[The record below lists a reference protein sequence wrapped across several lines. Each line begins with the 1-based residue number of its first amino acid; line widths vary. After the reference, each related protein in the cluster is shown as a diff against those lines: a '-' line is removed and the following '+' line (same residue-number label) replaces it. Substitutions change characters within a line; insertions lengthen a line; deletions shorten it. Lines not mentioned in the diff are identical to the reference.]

1 MIIPKTGFQGKYLS
15 RKRNRTHL
23 GGNLRHLEDESRAF
37 FRNAYDSKDYLGRVL
52 RGETSHIQDNTAQY
66 VHYTLKVSGFNHSQG
81 FAGRIN
87 SDVDYNFF
95 VELGKH
101 QALEAIL
108 NKIAANAGRPTVKAF
123 ND

>member
-1 MIIPKTGFQGKYLS
+1 M
-15 RKRNRTHL
+15 
-23 GGNLRHLEDESRAF
+23 
-37 FRNAYDSKDYLGRVL
+37 

-101 QALEAIL
+101 LPLEGIL
-108 NKIAANAGRPTVKAF
+108 NEIAANAGRPTVKAF